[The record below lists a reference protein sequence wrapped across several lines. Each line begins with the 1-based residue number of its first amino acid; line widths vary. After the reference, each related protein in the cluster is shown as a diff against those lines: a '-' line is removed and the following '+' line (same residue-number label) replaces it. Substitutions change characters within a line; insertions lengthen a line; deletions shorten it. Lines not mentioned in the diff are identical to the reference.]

1 MNKVIQR
8 ALEIVGSQKRLADI
22 CGVSQ
27 PAVHKWLNG
36 GSVSPEKVTAI
47 VNATGIQKKNLGL
60 ARHGLQCMVWTSER
74 FSNRSKIQAR
84 FGGFFT
90 TKFPTSP
97 STYQSAYSS
106 RLISAHER

>member
-8 ALEIVGSQKRLADI
+8 ALEIVDI

-47 VNATGIQKKNLGL
+47 VNATGGEIK
-60 ARHGLQCMVWTSER
+60 
-74 FSNRSKIQAR
+74 
-84 FGGFFT
+84 
-90 TKFPTSP
+90 
-97 STYQSAYSS
+97 
-106 RLISAHER
+106 AHEIRPDLPDLFPHPENHAA